1 MTSNKGSTVD
11 SSVMRL
17 KVREFTVIP
26 KVKKMLSPSFL
37 VLADLHISKIDMV
50 KKIKFKLQTRQF
62 LKIRRL
68 QVNFFLNTC

>member
-50 KKIKFKLQTRQF
+50 KKNFKLKTRQF

-68 QVNFFLNTC
+68 QVNFF